1 MFDIITFG
9 SATRDIFIESKDFL
23 TLKSKKFITGR
34 GICLNFGSKIEI
46 KDMFFASG
54 GGGTNAAATFSKQ
67 GFKTAYCGAL
77 GNDIAGASIIDEL
90 KRFKVETGLIKIN
103 KKKPTNHSIIL
114 SSGEEGRTILVYRGA
129 SEELSNKDIPWSKL
143 KARWFYL
150 APLLGKLSF
159 IFKDLV
165 DFAKRNNIKVA
176 VNPGNTQLLLPG
188 KTLRGI
194 LKKIDILIL
203 NQEEASL
210 LTNIPFKK
218 TAAIFKKIDK
228 ICPGIAIMTK
238 GKAGVVVSDGKYL
251 YQADS
256 LKTKV
261 VDMTGAGDAFSAGF
275 LSGFMRSKGDIKTGI
290 QLGIA
295 NSASCISEWGTKNG
309 LLDKDQSFKKISVKK
324 WKII

>member
-9 SATRDIFIESKDFL
+9 SATRDIFIKSKDFL
-23 TLKSKKFITGR
+23 TLKNRKFITGR
-34 GICLNFGSKIEI
+34 GICLSSGSKIEI

-54 GGGTNAAATFSKQ
+54 GGGTNTAAAFSKQ
-67 GFKTAYCGAL
+67 GFKVAYCGAV
-77 GNDIAGASIIDEL
+77 GDDTAGASIIDEL
-90 KRFKVETGLIKIN
+90 KQLKVETDLVKID
-103 KKKPTNHSIIL
+103 KKKLTNHSIIL

-129 SEELSNKDIPWSKL
+129 SSGLSKKDIPWPKL

-176 VNPGNTQLLLPG
+176 VNPGNTQLFLPG
-188 KTLRGI
+188 KTLHGI

-210 LTNIPFKK
+210 LTNTPFQK

-228 ICPGIAIMTK
+228 ICPGVAIMTK
-238 GKAGVVVSDGKYL
+238 GEAGVTVSDGKYL

-275 LSGFMRSKGDIKTGI
+275 LSAFMRSKGNIEAGI

-309 LLDKDQSFKKISVKK
+309 LLDKGQSFKKISVKK